1 MENYEPLQI
10 LYGDEMDILTLKSKV
25 KLGCTRCEKCCI
37 YRGDI
42 KINPLTACRISK
54 YLNIELNEFLESYTD
69 RLENSK
75 LETVLK
81 TTGELQEC
89 VLYDKKIKGC
99 RIHAVKPMQCVMFPL
114 VPENLKR
121 DYFYNSNQCIF
132 KDAKEITVNEWING
146 NNKLYSRNK
155 KIYIE
160 WIKFLEWIEP
170 KLVNVSKEQ
179 IEEFYKILFKEY
191 NLKKWNLKTQML
203 NNMWKVEKLV
213 KEKVK

>member
-1 MENYEPLQI
+1 VENYEPLQI

-89 VLYDKKIKGC
+89 VLYDRECVDCGECDICDLDPMKICNNCGKC
-99 RIHAVKPMQCVMFPL
+99 LDIRDDAVIKID
-114 VPENLKR
+114 K
-121 DYFYNSNQCIF
+121 I
-132 KDAKEITVNEWING
+132 ITEDVD
-146 NNKLYSRNK
+146 
-155 KIYIE
+155 
-160 WIKFLEWIEP
+160 
-170 KLVNVSKEQ
+170 
-179 IEEFYKILFKEY
+179 
-191 NLKKWNLKTQML
+191 
-203 NNMWKVEKLV
+203 
-213 KEKVK
+213 

>member
-1 MENYEPLQI
+1 
-10 LYGDEMDILTLKSKV
+10 
-25 KLGCTRCEKCCI
+25 
-37 YRGDI
+37 
-42 KINPLTACRISK
+42 
-54 YLNIELNEFLESYTD
+54 
-69 RLENSK
+69 
-75 LETVLK
+75 
-81 TTGELQEC
+81 
-89 VLYDKKIKGC
+89 
-99 RIHAVKPMQCVMFPL
+99 MQCVMFPL